1 MDQSFESH
9 EIEIEVDGHVAASAQ
24 VSGTDDPDVVRSAMH
39 VESGNLPPGTRT
51 RLVDAVL
58 DDPQVAAASH
68 LAACMPTNDT
78 EMLARVRERSGT
90 VEVRAMGSTKLVDA
104 ELLHE

>member
-1 MDQSFESH
+1 MPQSFDSH
-9 EIEIEVDGHVAASAQ
+9 EIEIEIDGHVAASAQ
-24 VSGTDDPDVVRSAMH
+24 VSGTADPDVVRSAMH
-39 VESGNLPPGTRT
+39 VDSGNLPAGTRA
-51 RLVDAVL
+51 RLEDAVL

-68 LAACMPTNDT
+68 QAACMPTGDT
-78 EMLARVRERSGT
+78 EMLARVRERAGT

>member
-1 MDQSFESH
+1 MNQSSDSH

-24 VSGTDDPDVVRSAMH
+24 VSGTGDPDFVRSAMH
-39 VESGNLPPGTRT
+39 VESGNLPAGTRA

-58 DDPQVAAASH
+58 DDPQVQAASH
-68 LAACMPTNDT
+68 LAACMPTSDT
-78 EMLARVRERSGT
+78 EMLARVRERTGT

>member
-1 MDQSFESH
+1 MHESSTSH

-24 VSGTDDPDVVRSAMH
+24 ISATSDPDVVRSAMH
-39 VESGNLPPGTRT
+39 VDSGNLPAGTRT

-68 LAACMPTNDT
+68 LAACMPASDT
-78 EMLARVRERSGT
+78 EMLAHLRERAGT
-90 VEVRAMGSTKLVDA
+90 VEVRGMGSTKLVDA
-104 ELLHE
+104 ELLHD